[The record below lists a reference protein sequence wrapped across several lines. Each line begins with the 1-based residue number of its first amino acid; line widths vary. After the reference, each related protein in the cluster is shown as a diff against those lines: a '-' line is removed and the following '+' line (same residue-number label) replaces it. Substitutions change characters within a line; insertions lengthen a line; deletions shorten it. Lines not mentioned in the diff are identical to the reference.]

1 MRRLRES
8 ARWFQLTPLET
19 CLFAVSLLCSLVVA
33 TVFAA
38 LTAQGLT
45 WRLAGMGLFT
55 MAVALA
61 PAMVV
66 SKTLQP
72 IEDGPIENGHTTI
85 QAMADQPSGL
95 RPTDATLDAQKQ
107 FLQNVIDSIPSMI
120 VVKDC
125 SNLIQ
130 VANQA
135 AAIPHGITPM
145 EMVGRYEGDINPQLS
160 PAEAERLKQI
170 SQQVMATQI
179 AYQLEQKLV
188 DAEGNSRWYQLLVSP
203 FRDREG
209 RVIGVVNNGIEITER
224 KRVETVLQEANQK
237 LEQLATHDG
246 LTRVA
251 NRRYFDEYLHQ
262 EWQRMTR
269 EQQPLSLIL
278 LDVDCFKAYNDY
290 FGHQQG
296 DEGLV
301 AIAQAVR
308 QVVKRS
314 ADLLARYGGEEFGV
328 ILPNTRRTGAESVA
342 QAIQA
347 EIKALRLPHPKSRVN
362 DYLTVSM
369 GIASVVPTPSQ
380 AEEDLVAAA
389 DSALYQA
396 KRRGRDR
403 YWIRLI

>member
-1 MRRLRES
+1 
-8 ARWFQLTPLET
+8 
-19 CLFAVSLLCSLVVA
+19 
-33 TVFAA
+33 
-38 LTAQGLT
+38 
-45 WRLAGMGLFT
+45 
-55 MAVALA
+55 
-61 PAMVV
+61 
-66 SKTLQP
+66 
-72 IEDGPIENGHTTI
+72 
-85 QAMADQPSGL
+85 
-95 RPTDATLDAQKQ
+95 
-107 FLQNVIDSIPSMI
+107 
-120 VVKDC
+120 
-125 SNLIQ
+125 
-130 VANQA
+130 
-135 AAIPHGITPM
+135 
-145 EMVGRYEGDINPQLS
+145 
-160 PAEAERLKQI
+160 
-170 SQQVMATQI
+170 
-179 AYQLEQKLV
+179 
-188 DAEGNSRWYQLLVSP
+188 
-203 FRDREG
+203 
-209 RVIGVVNNGIEITER
+209 VIGVVNNAIEITER
-224 KRVETVLQEANQK
+224 KQVETALQEANQK

-246 LTRVA
+246 LTQIA
-251 NRRYFDEYLHQ
+251 NRRYFDEYLQQ

-301 AIAQAVR
+301 TIAQAVQ

-328 ILPNTRRTGAESVA
+328 ILPNTRRSGAESVA
-342 QAIQA
+342 QAIQS

-380 AEEDLVAAA
+380 AVEDLVAAA

>member
-1 MRRLRES
+1 MV
-8 ARWFQLTPLET
+8 AA
-19 CLFAVSLLCSLVVA
+19 LFA
-33 TVFAA
+33 T

-45 WRLAGMGLFT
+45 WRLASMGLFI
-55 MAVALA
+55 MVIALV

-72 IEDGPIENGHTTI
+72 IEHGQTPMP
-85 QAMADQPSGL
+85 AMADQSGGL
-95 RPTDATLDAQKQ
+95 RPMEVTLDAQRQ

-120 VVKDC
+120 VVKDR

-135 AAIPHGITPM
+135 AAILHGVIPT
-145 EMVGRYEGDINPQLS
+145 EMVGRREDDINPHLS
-160 PAEAERLKQI
+160 PVEAKRLEQI
-170 SQQVMATQI
+170 SQQVMTTQV

-188 DAEGNSRWYQLLVSP
+188 DAAGNSRWYQLLVSP
-203 FRDREG
+203 FKDSEG
-209 RVIGVVNNGIEITER
+209 GVIGVVNNAIEITER
-224 KRVETVLQEANQK
+224 KQIETALQEVNQK

-246 LTRVA
+246 LTQIA
-251 NRRYFDEYLHQ
+251 NRRYFDEYLQQ

-347 EIKALRLPHPKSRVN
+347 EIKALHLPHPKSRVN

-380 AEEDLVAAA
+380 AVEDLVAAA

>member
-1 MRRLRES
+1 MV
-8 ARWFQLTPLET
+8 AA
-19 CLFAVSLLCSLVVA
+19 LFA
-33 TVFAA
+33 T

-45 WRLAGMGLFT
+45 WRLASMGLLT
-55 MAVALA
+55 MVIALT

-72 IEDGPIENGHTTI
+72 IEHGQTPMP
-85 QAMADQPSGL
+85 AMADQPGGL
-95 RPTDATLDAQKQ
+95 RPMEATLDAQRQ

-120 VVKDC
+120 VVKDR

-135 AAIPHGITPM
+135 AAILHGVIPT
-145 EMVGRYEGDINPQLS
+145 EMVGRREGDINPHLS
-160 PAEAERLKQI
+160 PAEAERLEQI
-170 SQQVMATQI
+170 SQQVMATQV
-179 AYQLEQKLV
+179 AYQLEQKLT

-203 FRDREG
+203 FKDREG

-224 KRVETVLQEANQK
+224 KRVETALQQANQK

-251 NRRYFDEYLHQ
+251 NRRHFDDYLQQ
-262 EWQRMTR
+262 EWQRMAR

-278 LDVDCFKAYNDY
+278 LDVDFFKAYNDY

-380 AEEDLVAAA
+380 AMEDLVAAA

>member
-1 MRRLRES
+1 MPRLHEPTP
-8 ARWFQLTPLET
+8 WFRLTPLNT
-19 CLFAVSLLCSLVVA
+19 YLLAVSLLSGLMVA
-33 TVFAA
+33 ALFAT

-45 WRLAGMGLFT
+45 WRLASMGLLT
-55 MAVALA
+55 MVIALT

-72 IEDGPIENGHTTI
+72 IEHGQTPMP
-85 QAMADQPSGL
+85 AMADQPGGL
-95 RPTDATLDAQKQ
+95 RPMEATLDAQRQ

-120 VVKDC
+120 VVKDR

-135 AAIPHGITPM
+135 AAILHGVIPT
-145 EMVGRYEGDINPQLS
+145 EMVGRREGDINPHLS
-160 PAEAERLKQI
+160 PAEAERLEQI
-170 SQQVMATQI
+170 SQQVMATQV
-179 AYQLEQKLV
+179 AYQLEQKLT

-203 FRDREG
+203 FKDREG

-224 KRVETVLQEANQK
+224 KRVETALQQANQK

-251 NRRYFDEYLHQ
+251 NRRHFDDYLQQ
-262 EWQRMTR
+262 EWQRMAR

-278 LDVDCFKAYNDY
+278 LDVDFFKAYNDY

-380 AEEDLVAAA
+380 AMEDLVAAA

>member
-1 MRRLRES
+1 MV
-8 ARWFQLTPLET
+8 AA
-19 CLFAVSLLCSLVVA
+19 LFA
-33 TVFAA
+33 T

-45 WRLAGMGLFT
+45 WRLASMGLFT
-55 MAVALA
+55 MVIALA

-72 IEDGPIENGHTTI
+72 IEHGQTPMP
-85 QAMADQPSGL
+85 AMADQPGGL
-95 RPTDATLDAQKQ
+95 RPMEATLDAQRQ

-120 VVKDC
+120 VVKDR

-135 AAIPHGITPM
+135 AAILHGVIPT
-145 EMVGRYEGDINPQLS
+145 EMVGRREGDINPHLS
-160 PAEAERLKQI
+160 PAEAERLEQI
-170 SQQVMATQI
+170 SQQVMATQV
-179 AYQLEQKLV
+179 AYQLEQKLT

-203 FRDREG
+203 FKDREG

-224 KRVETVLQEANQK
+224 KRVETALQQANQK

-251 NRRYFDEYLHQ
+251 NRRYFDDYLQQ
-262 EWQRMTR
+262 EWQRMAR

-278 LDVDCFKAYNDY
+278 LDVDFFKAYNDY

-380 AEEDLVAAA
+380 AMEDLVAAA

>member
-1 MRRLRES
+1 MPRLHEPTP
-8 ARWFQLTPLET
+8 WFRLTPLNT
-19 CLFAVSLLCSLVVA
+19 YLLAVSLLSGLMVA
-33 TVFAA
+33 ALFAT

-45 WRLAGMGLFT
+45 WRLASMGLFT
-55 MAVALA
+55 MVIALA

-72 IEDGPIENGHTTI
+72 IEHGQTPMP
-85 QAMADQPSGL
+85 AMADQPGGL
-95 RPTDATLDAQKQ
+95 RPMEATLDAQRQ

-120 VVKDC
+120 VVKDR

-135 AAIPHGITPM
+135 AAILHGVIPT
-145 EMVGRYEGDINPQLS
+145 EMVGRREGDINPHLS
-160 PAEAERLKQI
+160 PAEAERLEQI
-170 SQQVMATQI
+170 SQQVMATQV
-179 AYQLEQKLV
+179 AYQLEQKLT

-203 FRDREG
+203 FKDREG

-224 KRVETVLQEANQK
+224 KRVETALQQANQK

-251 NRRYFDEYLHQ
+251 NRRYFDDYLQQ
-262 EWQRMTR
+262 EWQRMAR

-278 LDVDCFKAYNDY
+278 LDVDFFKAYNDY

-380 AEEDLVAAA
+380 AMEDLVAAA

>member
-1 MRRLRES
+1 MPRLYEP
-8 ARWFQLTPLET
+8 ARWFLFTPLRT
-19 CLFAVSLLCSLVVA
+19 YLLAVSLLWGLVVTALFA
-33 TVFAA
+33 T
-38 LTAQGLT
+38 LTVEGPT

-55 MAVALA
+55 MVIALV
-61 PAMVV
+61 PAMVL

-72 IEDGPIENGHTTI
+72 PENGQTTAP
-85 QAMADQPSGL
+85 AMADQPSGL
-95 RPTDATLDAQKQ
+95 RPTETTLDTQKQ
-107 FLQNVIDSIPSMI
+107 FLQNVIDSIPTMI
-120 VVKDC
+120 VVKDRC
-125 SNLIQ
+125 HRIQ

-135 AAIPHGITPM
+135 AAILHGFTPTQ
-145 EMVGRYEGDINPQLS
+145 MVGQGEGDINPHLS
-160 PAEAERLKQI
+160 LAETERLEQI
-170 SQQVMATQI
+170 SQQVMATQV

-188 DAEGNSRWYQLLVSP
+188 DVEGNSRWYQILISP
-203 FRDREG
+203 FKDREG
-209 RVIGVVNNGIEITER
+209 RVMGVVNNAIEITER
-224 KRVETVLQEANQK
+224 KRVETALQEANQK

-246 LTRVA
+246 LTHSA
-251 NRRYFDEYLHQ
+251 NRRYFDEYLQQ

-301 AIAQAVR
+301 AIAQAIR
-308 QVVKRS
+308 QAVKRS
-314 ADLLARYGGEEFGV
+314 VDLLARYGGEEFGV
-328 ILPNTRRTGAESVA
+328 ILPNTRRSGAESVA

-380 AEEDLVAAA
+380 AAADLVAAA

>member
-1 MRRLRES
+1 VPRLYEP
-8 ARWFQLTPLET
+8 ARWFQLTSLKT
-19 CLFAVSLLCSLVVA
+19 YILTVSLLCGLVVA
-33 TVFAA
+33 AVFAT
-38 LTAQGLT
+38 LIAQGLT
-45 WRLAGMGLFT
+45 WRLASMGLFT
-55 MAVALA
+55 MAVGLT
-61 PAMVV
+61 PAMVMG
-66 SKTLQP
+66 KTLE
-72 IEDGPIENGHTTI
+72 IIENSQTSI
-85 QAMADQPSGL
+85 QAMADQPRGL
-95 RPTDATLDAQKQ
+95 RPTEATLDAQKQ
-107 FLQNVIDSIPSMI
+107 FLQNVIDSVPSMI
-120 VVKDC
+120 VVKDR

-135 AAIPHGITPM
+135 AAVLHGITPT
-145 EMVGRYEGDINPQLS
+145 EMVGRREGDINPHLS
-160 PAEAERLKQI
+160 PAEAERLEQI
-170 SQQVMATQI
+170 SQQVMTTQV

-188 DAEGNSRWYQLLVSP
+188 DAAGHSRWYQLLVSP
-203 FRDREG
+203 FKDSEG
-209 RVIGVVNNGIEITER
+209 GVIGVVNNAIEITER
-224 KRVETVLQEANQK
+224 KQVETALQEANQK

-246 LTRVA
+246 LTQIA
-251 NRRYFDEYLHQ
+251 NRRYFDEYLQQ

-301 AIAQAVR
+301 TIAQAVQ

-328 ILPNTRRTGAESVA
+328 ILPNTRRSGAESVA
-342 QAIQA
+342 QAIQS

-380 AEEDLVAAA
+380 AVEDLVAAA